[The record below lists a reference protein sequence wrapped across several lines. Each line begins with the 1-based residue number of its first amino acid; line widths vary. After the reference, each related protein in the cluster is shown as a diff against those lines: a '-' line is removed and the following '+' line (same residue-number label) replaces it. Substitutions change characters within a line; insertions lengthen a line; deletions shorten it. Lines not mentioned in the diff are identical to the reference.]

1 MGSIIAKMLLPTV
14 SSLAFM
20 PAISVAAKRGF
31 HMEAMV
37 YFFTMFF
44 IAIYHACDGPGLSIL
59 CFMRYE
65 ILEYFSVYGTA
76 ISMWVTLIAPE
87 ADSDRHAEYTGSHSQ
102 KHLYPLQWFLRLL
115 SPGTPRSSRV
125 DQASLREDIEE
136 LKGRQEELSTQ
147 IALLEAEG
155 YSVEELDQ
163 HIDQLHEYNDIKDVG
178 QMLLGRLATIRGVTT
193 KDLYGEFGLELE
205 D

>member
-1 MGSIIAKMLLPTV
+1 MDSEERSVTVRGDSGQTNVNTTPWRKGASRPTKG
-14 SSLAFM
+14 LFRRT
-20 PAISVAAKRGF
+20 PIRISRNLNTGF
-31 HMEAMV
+31 KS
-37 YFFTMFF
+37 
-44 IAIYHACDGPGLSIL
+44 P
-59 CFMRYE
+59 
-65 ILEYFSVYGTA
+65 
-76 ISMWVTLIAPE
+76 
-87 ADSDRHAEYTGSHSQ
+87 
-102 KHLYPLQWFLRLL
+102 LL

-136 LKGRQEELSTQ
+136 LKGRREELSTQ